1 MRKIRVTPL
10 SDELQQL
17 KQLYQAECEARQRAE
32 QRLAELENNSLD
44 HNQQLQHIGQFLEQ
58 AVGVQIQE
66 LQVAKGTLESQKEEA
81 ESANQAKTSFLAN
94 MSHEIRTP
102 LTAII
107 GFSQSI
113 KNGLIDKDK
122 LPEIID
128 IIIDNGKHLLNLIND
143 ILDLSKIEAEQL
155 AVESIDV
162 DLFKLLHELG
172 NVCQPNAQNKDLS
185 FTIEVSQEVPSNITS
200 DPTRLRQIL
209 LNLCNNALKFTQQG
223 GITVKVG
230 YFEGLNL
237 LEIDVIDTGVGIAQ
251 EKAEKLFTAFTQA
264 DESTTR
270 KYGGTGLGLYI
281 SKQLAQLLGGDITLE
296 TELGKGSTFS
306 LSVDCGLAQFEDLTY
321 AEYINCRSP
330 DDDIPQVP
338 KLKGS
343 VLLAEDNEINQELIA
358 MHIKACGAQVDIACD
373 GQQAVELALQSDYDL
388 VLMDIQ
394 MPNMDGKE
402 AFETLQALGFTKPIV
417 ALTANVISSDVE
429 VYTQM
434 GFTASLAKPLN
445 LTHFYETLGKHLYP
459 SDNPTQ
465 KTAQSDTEQMD
476 PFLLKLR
483 RQYQTEITNYLQ
495 QIDTAMNN
503 NDLEALFE
511 VVHIVKGTA
520 GSFGFDEVTE
530 MAGKIQDNLRLETPE
545 QLKQQISALK
555 ILLSEAQN
563 E

>member
-1 MRKIRVTPL
+1 M
-10 SDELQQL
+10 SEELEQL
-17 KQLYQAECEARQRAE
+17 RALYEAECEARQRAE
-32 QRLAELENNSLD
+32 HKLAQLENSSLD
-44 HNQQLQHIGQFLEQ
+44 HSQQLQHIGQFLEE

-66 LQVAKGTLESQKEEA
+66 LQVAKGTLESEKREA
-81 ESANQAKTSFLAN
+81 ESANKAKTSFLAN

-113 KNGLIDKDK
+113 KSGLISEEK
-122 LPEIID
+122 LPQIID

-155 AVESIDV
+155 TVESIDV
-162 DLFKLLHELG
+162 DLYKLLHELN
-172 NVCQPNAQNKDLS
+172 NVCEPNAQNKQLS
-185 FTIEVSQEVPSNITS
+185 FVIEVDPQVPSSITS

-223 GITVKVG
+223 GITIKVG

-237 LEIDVIDTGVGIAQ
+237 LEIDVIDTGVGIPQ

-281 SKQLAQLLGGDITLE
+281 SKQLAQMLGGDITLD

-306 LSVDCGLAQFEDLTY
+306 LSVDCGLAQFDDESYSQYQKRL
-321 AEYINCRSP
+321 EP
-330 DDDIPQVP
+330 DTDIPKIPQ
-338 KLKGS
+338 LSGR
-343 VLLAEDNEINQELIA
+343 VLLAEDNKINQDLIA
-358 MHIKACGAQVDIACD
+358 MHIKACGVELDIADD
-373 GQQAVELALQSDYDL
+373 GQQAVELALQENYDL

-402 AFETLQALGFTKPIV
+402 AFETLQALGFTKPVI

-429 VYTQM
+429 IYTQM
-434 GFTASLAKPLN
+434 GFTASLAKPIDLAD
-445 LTHFYETLGKHLYP
+445 FYATLAVYLK
-459 SDNPTQ
+459 
-465 KTAQSDTEQMD
+465 AAEQSEQSSRSVIKAQMD

-483 RQYQTEITNYLQ
+483 KQYQAEISSYHQ
-495 QIDTAMNN
+495 QI
-503 NDLEALFE
+503 ESALQAQNWQALYE
-511 VVHIVKGTA
+511 VIHVIKGTA
-520 GSFGFDEVTE
+520 GSFGFDEVTD
-530 MAGKIQDNLRLETPE
+530 MAAKIQEQLRLEETSKATALIP
-545 QLKQQISALK
+545 QLKT
-555 ILLSEAQN
+555 LLSEAQN